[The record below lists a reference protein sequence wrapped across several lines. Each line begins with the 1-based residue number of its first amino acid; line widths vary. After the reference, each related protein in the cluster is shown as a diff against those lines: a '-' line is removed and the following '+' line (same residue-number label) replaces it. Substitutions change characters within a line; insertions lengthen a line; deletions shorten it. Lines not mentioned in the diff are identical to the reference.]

1 MPSYDETALATLYQ
15 RHMPVLLSFIRR
27 YVSTREDAEDVLL
40 EVFIAAFERKSLAG
54 LSEGEQLAW
63 LRRVAHNKC
72 VDVYRR
78 TPRQP
83 VVPLEKVTESVY
95 EEEEHVPEQ
104 VALRSE
110 EYALLYRHLANL
122 SEEQQTLLRLCNCIA
137 FVEGLR
143 WEGRVEEGVKAHAN
157 REASIREDIEDRGG
171 AFGGNQREIHEPGGQ
186 RSGDS

>member
-1 MPSYDETALATLYQ
+1 MQTPIVMPSYDKTALAILYH
-15 RHMPVLLSFIRR
+15 RHMPVLLPFIRR

-40 EVFIAAFERKSLAG
+40 EVFIAAFERQSLEG
-54 LSEGEQLAW
+54 LSDGEQLAW

-83 VVPLEKVTESVY
+83 VVPLEQVAESVY
-95 EEEEHVPEQ
+95 EKEEQAPEQ

-122 SEEQQTLLRLCNCIA
+122 SEEQQTLLRLRFA
-137 FVEGLR
+137 HGLR
-143 WEGRVEEGVKAHAN
+143 SPEIAKRLNKSEGAVRKLLSRTLNVLRHLYEKPEEG
-157 REASIREDIEDRGG
+157 
-171 AFGGNQREIHEPGGQ
+171 
-186 RSGDS
+186 DSKDE